1 MTTIFPFDMLKDIK
15 REFKKLLSRLGAYFE
30 SEEDY
35 ENAFELYMQ
44 GQHSGIR
51 YDRTSDRNKPFT
63 DKEELLL
70 AEAIKAIA
78 DDDDEEIIH

>member
-44 GQHSGIR
+44 G
-51 YDRTSDRNKPFT
+51 
-63 DKEELLL
+63 
-70 AEAIKAIA
+70 
-78 DDDDEEIIH
+78 